1 MSNSDDPQYF
11 RFGPRD
17 RRGLI
22 AGIRT
27 GQLVVITAALVLSVI
42 LLRSLRSSAGASVAF
57 LVVVIGS
64 AATFWPIGG
73 RTVEEW
79 IPTALRYSSFAVAKG
94 RSTAVQVSRHPQ
106 ARRPPSVFGSLE
118 LREVA
123 TSGGRAVGAL
133 RDKTSGVWTA
143 VLSIGG
149 DAFALLGEGERLRRV
164 DAWASVLA
172 AISRDA
178 AAMYRLQWI
187 ERTLPD
193 RGERYKSHF
202 ARYGTSDTDGSQSG
216 ASKAQASYGELL
228 GRETEGLLRHEL
240 LLAVSVRG
248 PRGRLRD
255 AGEQGKARS
264 EGSTGEVLVREVA
277 TLEQRCRDAGIAI
290 DGVLSRD
297 GLAGLLRHSVDVAPR
312 AGPVSWPWPIA
323 VETGW
328 SSFCTDAT
336 WHATYWIA
344 EWPRSDV
351 GTGFLMPLLV
361 GALERRAVSVVMAPV
376 PPVKAV
382 RAAERARTSGVADAE
397 LRRRHGFALTA
408 RTRREHDAA
417 ARREGELAEGH
428 AAYRFSGYVTVTSTG
443 RAELDQAC
451 ARIEQAAALARL
463 ELCRLYGTQAEA
475 FCCTLPT
482 GRGCA

>member
-1 MSNSDDPQYF
+1 MSNGDNPQYF

-17 RRGLI
+17 RSGLI

-27 GQLVVITAALVLSVI
+27 GQLVVMTTALVLAVV
-42 LLRSLRSSAGASVAF
+42 LLRSLREAVSGPLAF
-57 LVVVIGS
+57 LVVAF
-64 AATFWPIGG
+64 AAAVTFWPIGG

-79 IPTALRYSSFAVAKG
+79 IPTALRYGSFAVARG
-94 RSTAVQVSRHPQ
+94 RSAAVQVSRDAQ
-106 ARRPPSVFGSLE
+106 ARRPPSVFGSFELLE
-118 LREVA
+118 IL
-123 TSGGRAVGAL
+123 TSQGRVLGAL
-133 RDKTSGVWTA
+133 RDKTNGTWTA

-164 DAWASVLA
+164 DGWSSVLA
-172 AISRDA
+172 AISRDSSA
-178 AAMYRLQWI
+178 LYRLQWI

-193 RGERYKSHF
+193 RGERYKNYFTRF
-202 ARYGTSDTDGSQSG
+202 ALNGIDGPSRAMSN
-216 ASKAQASYGELL
+216 AQASYEEFLSH
-228 GRETEGLLRHEL
+228 EADGLLRHEL

-248 PRGRLRD
+248 PKGRLRD
-255 AGEQGKARS
+255 TNVPSSSRPQRFTE
-264 EGSTGEVLVREVA
+264 EVLVREVA
-277 TLEQRCRDAGIAI
+277 TLDQRCRDAGIAI

-297 GLAGLLRHSVDVAPR
+297 GLAGLLRHSVEVAPR
-312 AGPVSWPWPIA
+312 AGPVTWPWPIA
-323 VETGW
+323 VDTSW
-328 SSFCTDAT
+328 STFCTDGT

-351 GTGFLMPLLV
+351 GTGFLIPLLV
-361 GALERRAVSVVMAPV
+361 GAQERRAVSVVMAPV

-382 RAAERARTSGVADAE
+382 RAAERARTSGVADDE

-443 RAELDQAC
+443 RGELDQAC

-482 GRGCA
+482 GRGCV